1 MVEAG
6 VDIDM
11 DIVIRDI
18 APLDSINQSA
28 GRANRENRG
37 QYLGEVHIVK
47 VKNNNQYL
55 AKYVYRDDILLQAT
69 ENVLKDKNIIFEEDY
84 KSLSDMYFRELKK
97 NLSNNKSN
105 KLKTLIY
112 NLEFEDICN
121 EFKLIEEQDKVQL
134 FIEADDE
141 ACKVWNQYKEYL
153 EIEDPFTRRDKLD
166 YIKGDFYK
174 YVITV
179 FRNKCRENIEYGI
192 GYVSKYQLSN
202 TYDEE
207 FGYKSKEEECIIF

>member
-28 GRANRENRG
+28 GRSNRENRG

-69 ENVLKDKNIIFEEDY
+69 ENVLKEKTIILEEDY

-97 NLSNNKSN
+97 NLSNNESN
-105 KLKTLIY
+105 KLKEKSTLKY
-112 NLEFEDICN
+112 DI
-121 EFKLIEEQDKVQL
+121 
-134 FIEADDE
+134 
-141 ACKVWNQYKEYL
+141 
-153 EIEDPFTRRDKLD
+153 
-166 YIKGDFYK
+166 
-174 YVITV
+174 
-179 FRNKCRENIEYGI
+179 
-192 GYVSKYQLSN
+192 
-202 TYDEE
+202 
-207 FGYKSKEEECIIF
+207 IISQGAKTNSLHP